1 MWHHKKKPQH
11 MHYRGPR
18 SRRERENFQKLVQ
31 RNIYIVSRD
40 IKYSKGYI
48 VDDIV
53 VAIHDVKWIVNLVGL
68 TLCEGYKCLIMLF

>member
-1 MWHHKKKPQH
+1 

-18 SRRERENFQKLVQ
+18 SRRERESFQKLVQ